1 LDREANPLHDAT
13 AFVRLSSRRNIA
25 AIIGLGVS
33 QLIGWG
39 TTFSPLTILATPIGQ
54 DLDLSREAVFTGIT
68 IMLVVSAVLAPRIGR
83 LVDRTG
89 ARPLMVAGSLA
100 GAIGMLMM
108 SQVSGFF
115 GYVVAWAVVGCA
127 VPFML
132 TNTALPGLVQVV
144 GSDAR
149 RAITAL
155 TLITGLTSTVFMP
168 LTAWLLDTVGWRGA
182 FIAFA
187 AGHLVICLPMHTVVL
202 RRGPPEAGIATTV
215 GGTLRDG
222 LMPHHR
228 RAIAFLLIA
237 LWSCS
242 EGLITWGLYV
252 QVIDVFKALGLS
264 GAAAVGI
271 WALIGPAQASARF
284 GELLFGRGYSIAAT
298 GLMSALLSAASF
310 VIILSFAV
318 SPASAMAFTICIG
331 LGHGLFAVARNTL
344 PLVLFGARE
353 YGTYMG
359 WLTAPQNLVN
369 AVAPIV
375 IATVISRVDALSA
388 LWVACAA
395 AVSGLLAVS
404 VLSWLC
410 WASSAPTKATSGAR
424 Y

>member
-1 LDREANPLHDAT
+1 LDREVNPLDDAT
-13 AFVRLSSRRNIA
+13 AVLPSNRRSVA

-39 TTFSPLTILATPIGQ
+39 TTFSPLTILATPIGH

-68 IMLVVSAVLAPRIGR
+68 IMLVVSAALAPRIGR
-83 LVDRTG
+83 LVDRIG

-100 GAIGMLMM
+100 AATGMLMM
-108 SQVSGFF
+108 SQVSDFL
-115 GYVVAWAVVGCA
+115 GYVVAWTVVGCA
-127 VPFML
+127 TPFML
-132 TNTALPGLVQVV
+132 TNTALPGLVHVV
-144 GSDAR
+144 GPDAR

-168 LTAWLLDTVGWRGA
+168 LTAWLLDSVSWRGA

-187 AGHLVICLPMHTVVL
+187 ASHLVICLPIHIVVL
-202 RRGPPEAGIATTV
+202 QRGRPQPGIATTI
-215 GGTLRDG
+215 GATLRDG
-222 LMPHHR
+222 LLPPHR

-242 EGLITWGLYV
+242 EGLVNWGLYV

-264 GAAAVGI
+264 SAAAVGI
-271 WALIGPAQASARF
+271 WALVGPAQASARL
-284 GELLFGRGYSIAAT
+284 GELVLGGRHSIAAT
-298 GLMSALLSAASF
+298 GLTSALLSAASF

-318 SPASAMAFTICIG
+318 SPASAMAFTILIG

-353 YGTYMG
+353 YGAYTG
-359 WLTAPQNLVN
+359 WLTAPQNFVN
-369 AVAPIV
+369 ALAPIM
-375 IATVISRVDALSA
+375 IATVISHFDAVGA

-395 AVSGLLAVS
+395 AVCGLLAAS
-404 VLSWLC
+404 VLTWLC
-410 WASSAPTKATSGAR
+410 WGPTTATRATSGAF